1 MGRGPG
7 RTGEQHRERAMRVG
21 FWEKKGGCDLIKKF

>member
-7 RTGEQHRERAMRVG
+7 GEQHRERAMRVG
-21 FWEKKGGCDLIKKF
+21 FWGKKGGSDLIKKF